1 MGKNDTWPTEQEHL
15 GDNLKILNPQMHVN
29 RFVEQC
35 GSGLIKADIPSCLKT
50 MEKFPPKA
58 SVLFLEDGGEISAPI
73 R

>member
-35 GSGLIKADIPSCLKT
+35 GSGLIKADIP
-50 MEKFPPKA
+50 F
-58 SVLFLEDGGEISAPI
+58 
-73 R
+73 